1 MNIENEYFT
10 FKKQLENEMKTFKH
24 FKYDLDITKMS
35 EEQLDARNRGLK
47 SSEKAVNETCEI
59 LEEIKVE
66 LYDYIYNG
74 GEVSKETIETLS
86 IDLHQDLTFFK
97 AKELDEYDKEV
108 LNGKVEFLESLI

>member
-1 MNIENEYFT
+1 MNIENEYWT
-10 FKKQLENEMKTFKH
+10 FKKQLKNEMETFKH
-24 FKYDLDITKMS
+24 FKYDLDIIKMS

-47 SSEKAVNETCEI
+47 SSEKSVNETSEI

-86 IDLHQDLTFFK
+86 IDLHQDIFFK
-97 AKELDEYDKEV
+97 GEELDEYDKEV